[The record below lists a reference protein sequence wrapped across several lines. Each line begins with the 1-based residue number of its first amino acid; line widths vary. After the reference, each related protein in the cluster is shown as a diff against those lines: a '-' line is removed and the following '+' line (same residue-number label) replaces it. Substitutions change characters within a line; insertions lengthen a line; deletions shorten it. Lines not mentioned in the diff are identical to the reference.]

1 VVLGLYWPRV
11 SARGVFA
18 GLLAGV
24 GGAVFLMTTHH
35 DPLLG
40 LSAGFLALCLNFL
53 IVVIV
58 SLVTPA
64 VSRERSQR
72 PGTVAWAADA

>member
-1 VVLGLYWPRV
+1 ML
-11 SARGVFA
+11 
-18 GLLAGV
+18 
-24 GGAVFLMTTHH
+24 THC
-35 DPLLG
+35 DPLFG

-58 SLVTPA
+58 TLVAPA
-64 VSRERSQR
+64 VSRDRSQR